1 MTEIGLFDAI
11 HTARALRRFKPDPV
25 PDELITRILE
35 AAICAPSG
43 GNAQEWIFAVIADPE
58 QRRRVGA
65 VYARASKLV
74 RPFYENRPTPAHM
87 NADEERH
94 LRQSGFYLDDHMAE
108 APVLMLVCGR
118 ERQPHGTLL
127 GVDADSIARNA
138 LCTAMASVYPAVQNI
153 ILACRALGL
162 GTVVTTNHILLEDEM
177 QAALGLPDDV
187 RTYALMPIGYPRD
200 KFGPMRRKPLS
211 AVAIRDRWGNPWHG

>member
-1 MTEIGLFDAI
+1 MAEIGLFDAI

-25 PDELITRILE
+25 SDELITRILE

-43 GNAQEWIFAVIADPE
+43 GNAQEWIFAVITDPE
-58 QRRRVGA
+58 QRRRVSA

-74 RPFYENRPTPAHM
+74 RPFYENRLTPAHM

-94 LRQSGFYLDDHMAE
+94 LRQSGFYLHDHMEE

-118 ERQPHGTLL
+118 ERPPRATLL
-127 GVDADSIARNA
+127 GVNPDSIVRNA
-138 LCTAMASVYPAVQNI
+138 LCTEMASVYPAVQNI

-162 GTVVTTNHILLEDEM
+162 GTVVTTNHILLEEEIK
-177 QAALGLPDDV
+177 AALRLPDDV
-187 RTYALMPIGYPRD
+187 QTYALMPIGYPRD
-200 KFGPMRRKPLS
+200 KFGPVHRKPVS
-211 AVAIRDRWGNPWHG
+211 AVAIRDRWGDPWVR

>member
-1 MTEIGLFDAI
+1 MAEIGVFEAI

-25 PDELITRILE
+25 PDQLITQILE

-43 GNAQEWIFAVIADPE
+43 GNVQEWIFAAITDPE

-65 VYARASKLV
+65 IYARASKLV
-74 RPFYENRPTPAHM
+74 RPFYENRSAPAHM
-87 NADEERH
+87 NAGEERH
-94 LRQSGFYLDDHMAE
+94 LRQSGFYLYDHMAE

-118 ERQPHGTLL
+118 ERPPRTTLP
-127 GVDADSIARNA
+127 GVNPDSIVRNA
-138 LCTAMASVYPAVQNI
+138 LCTEMASIYPAVQNI

-162 GTVVTTNHILLEDEM
+162 GTVITTNHILFEEEM
-177 QAALGLPDDV
+177 KAALGLPGDL

-200 KFGPMRRKPLS
+200 RFGPVRRKPLS
-211 AVAIRDRWGNPWHG
+211 AVAIRDRWGNQWRG

>member
-1 MTEIGLFDAI
+1 MADIGLFDAI

-65 VYARASKLV
+65 IYARASKLV

-87 NADEERH
+87 NADQERH
-94 LRQSGFYLDDHMAE
+94 LRQSGFYLHDHMEE

-118 ERQPHGTLL
+118 EREPRATLL
-127 GVDADSIARNA
+127 GVGHDSIARNA

-177 QAALGLPDDV
+177 KAALDLPDDV

-211 AVAIRDRWGNPWHG
+211 EVAIRDRWGNPWQG

>member
-1 MTEIGLFDAI
+1 MAEIGLLDAI

-25 PDELITRILE
+25 PDELITQILE

-43 GNAQEWIFAVIADPE
+43 GNAQEWIFAVITDPE

-74 RPFYENRPTPAHM
+74 RPFYQNRLTPPHM
-87 NADEERH
+87 SAGEERH
-94 LRQSGFYLDDHMAE
+94 LRQSGFYLDDHMEE

-118 ERQPHGTLL
+118 ERQPRATLP
-127 GVDADSIARNA
+127 GVDPDSIVRHA
-138 LCTAMASVYPAVQNI
+138 LCTAMASIYPAAQNI

-162 GTVVTTNHILLEDEM
+162 GTLITTNHILFEEEM
-177 QAALGLPDDV
+177 KAVLGLPDDV
-187 RTYALMPIGYPRD
+187 RTYALMPIGYPRG
-200 KFGPMRRKPLS
+200 KFGPIKRRPVS
-211 AVAIRDRWGNPWHG
+211 EVAYLDGYKNHWKG

>member
-1 MTEIGLFDAI
+1 MAEIGLFDAI

-25 PDELITRILE
+25 PDGLITRILE

-43 GNAQEWIFAVIADPE
+43 GNAQEWIFAVIVEPE
-58 QRRRVGA
+58 QRRRVSA

-94 LRQSGFYLDDHMAE
+94 LRQSGFYLHDHMEE

-118 ERQPHGTLL
+118 ERQPRATLL
-127 GVDADSIARNA
+127 GVNADSIARNA

-162 GTVVTTNHILLEDEM
+162 GTVVTTNHILLEEEM
-177 QAALGLPDDV
+177 KAALGLPDDV

-211 AVAIRDRWGNPWHG
+211 EVAIRDRWGNPWQG

>member
-1 MTEIGLFDAI
+1 MAEIGLFDAI
-11 HTARALRRFKPDPV
+11 YTARALRRFKPDPV

-43 GNAQEWIFAVIADPE
+43 GNAQEWIFAVITDPE
-58 QRRRVGA
+58 QRRRVSA

-74 RPFYENRPTPAHM
+74 RPFYENRLTPAHM

-94 LRQSGFYLDDHMAE
+94 LRQSGFYLHDHMEE
-108 APVLMLVCGR
+108 APMLMLVCGR
-118 ERQPHGTLL
+118 ERPPRATLL
-127 GVDADSIARNA
+127 GVDPDSIVRNA
-138 LCTAMASVYPAVQNI
+138 LCTEMASVYPAVQNI

-162 GTVVTTNHILLEDEM
+162 GTVVTTNHILLEEEIK
-177 QAALGLPDDV
+177 AALRLPDDV

-200 KFGPMRRKPLS
+200 KFGPVHRKPVS
-211 AVAIRDRWGNPWHG
+211 AVAIRDRWGDPWVR

>member
-1 MTEIGLFDAI
+1 MAEIGLFDAI
-11 HTARALRRFKPDPV
+11 HTARALRRFKPEPV

-43 GNAQEWIFAVIADPE
+43 GNAQEWIFAVIADAE
-58 QRRRVGA
+58 QRRRVSA
-65 VYARASKLV
+65 VYARASKLG

-87 NADEERH
+87 NADEGRH
-94 LRQSGFYLDDHMAE
+94 LRQSGFYLHDHMEE
-108 APVLMLVCGR
+108 APVLILVCGR
-118 ERQPHGTLL
+118 ERQPRATLL

-177 QAALGLPDDV
+177 KAALGLPDDV
-187 RTYALMPIGYPRD
+187 RTYARTPIDYPGEQ
-200 KFGPMRRKPLS
+200 FGRGRLKPLS
-211 AVAIRDRWGNPWHG
+211 AVAIRDRWGNPWQG

>member
-1 MTEIGLFDAI
+1 MAEIGLFDAI

-43 GNAQEWIFAVIADPE
+43 GNAQEWIFAVIVDPE

-94 LRQSGFYLDDHMAE
+94 LRQSGFYLHDHMEE

-118 ERQPHGTLL
+118 ELEPRATLL
-127 GVDADSIARNA
+127 GVDHDSIARNA

-177 QAALGLPDDV
+177 KAALGLPDDV

-211 AVAIRDRWGNPWHG
+211 EVAICDRWGNPWQG

>member
-1 MTEIGLFDAI
+1 MAEIGLFDAI
-11 HTARALRRFKPDPV
+11 HTARALRRFKSDPV
-25 PDELITRILE
+25 PYELITRILE

-43 GNAQEWIFAVIADPE
+43 GNAQEWIFAVIVDAG

-94 LRQSGFYLDDHMAE
+94 LRQSGFYLHDHMEE

-118 ERQPHGTLL
+118 EREPRATLL
-127 GVDADSIARNA
+127 GVDHDSIARNA

-162 GTVVTTNHILLEDEM
+162 GTVVTTNHILLEEEM
-177 QAALGLPDDV
+177 KAALGLPDDV

-211 AVAIRDRWGNPWHG
+211 EVAIRDRWGNPWQG

>member
-1 MTEIGLFDAI
+1 MAEIGLFDAI

-43 GNAQEWIFAVIADPE
+43 GNAQDWIFAVIADAE

-65 VYARASKLV
+65 VYARASRLV

-94 LRQSGFYLDDHMAE
+94 LRQSGFYLHDHMEE
-108 APVLMLVCGR
+108 APVLILVCGR
-118 ERQPHGTLL
+118 ERQPRATLL
-127 GVDADSIARNA
+127 GEDADSIARNA

-177 QAALGLPDDV
+177 KAALGLPEDV

-200 KFGPMRRKPLS
+200 KFGPVRRKPLS
-211 AVAIRDRWGNPWHG
+211 AVAIRDRWGNPWQG

>member
-1 MTEIGLFDAI
+1 MAEIGLFDAI
-11 HTARALRRFKPDPV
+11 HTARALRRFEPDPV

-43 GNAQEWIFAVIADPE
+43 GNTQEWIFAVIANPE

-65 VYARASKLV
+65 IYARASKLV

-94 LRQSGFYLDDHMAE
+94 LRQSGFYLHDHMEE
-108 APVLMLVCGR
+108 APVLILVCGR
-118 ERQPHGTLL
+118 ERQPRATLL

-138 LCTAMASVYPAVQNI
+138 LCTAMASIYPAVQNI

-162 GTVVTTNHILLEDEM
+162 GTVITTNHILFEGEM
-177 QAALGLPDDV
+177 KAALGLPDDV

-211 AVAIRDRWGNPWHG
+211 AVAIRDRWGNPWQG